1 MKNKTKMIT
10 NGALIAAMYVVLTLV
25 SAMAGLS
32 SGAIQVRISEALCIL
47 PFFMPEA
54 VWGLFAGCI
63 ISNLITGCALWDVVF
78 GSIATLIGAVVTAK
92 LKNRW
97 LLPVPA
103 IISNM
108 VIIPLVLTK
117 VYGLSESW
125 WYLVLTVGA
134 GEIISCGILGQFLYS
149 AWGKVIKR
157 KS

>member
-25 SAMAGLS
+25 SATFGLS
-32 SGAIQVRISEALCIL
+32 SGVIQVRISEALCIL

-108 VIIPLVLTK
+108 VIIPLVLIK

>member
-1 MKNKTKMIT
+1 MKNKTKMLT
-10 NGALIAAMYVVLTLV
+10 NGALIASMYVALTLV

-32 SGAIQVRISEALCIL
+32 SGAIQIRVSEALCIL

-54 VWGLFAGCI
+54 VLGLFAGCVI
-63 ISNLITGCALWDVVF
+63 ANLITGCALWDIVF
-78 GSIATLIGAVVTAK
+78 GSIATLIGAVITSK

-97 LLPVPA
+97 LLPIPA

-108 VIIPLVLTK
+108 VIVPLVLIK
-117 VYGLSESW
+117 VYGLDQSL

-134 GEIISCGILGQFLYS
+134 GEIISCGVLGQFLYS
-149 AWGKVIKR
+149 AMTKIFKR